1 MSISPPADAVSTPD
15 PAETLAPLEMPDAGV
30 HRYLRRFNIGAVY
43 IIAGSAGFPSIIGS
57 GTDLATELA
66 AARKAWP
73 KDLDPLVL
81 AAAWRCFDLRTAQQ
95 VVTLALAS
103 DLRQAKRDGPRFA
116 VTVSEAT
123 VAITAAAGRLH
134 FRLTDHAA
142 VLARAKAAGV
152 ELESQLAAAQNA
164 GQLSE
169 FNHEYQRRRLAAKM
183 VGRRFIS
190 YQEAR
195 ARLRALLAAT
205 AAGKFNGDV
214 IRRVFEGE

>member
-1 MSISPPADAVSTPD
+1 MAISPPADAVSRPD
-15 PAETLAPLEMPDAGV
+15 PADTPAPLELPDAGV
-30 HRYLRRFNIGAVY
+30 QRYLRRFNVAAVY
-43 IIAGSAGFPSIIGS
+43 IIAGSAGFPCIIGS

-66 AARKAWP
+66 AARKAWQ
-73 KDLDPLVL
+73 KDLDPPVL
-81 AAAWRCFDLRTAQQ
+81 AAAWWCFDLRTAQQ

-103 DLRQAKRDGPRFA
+103 DLRQAKRDGSRLA

-152 ELESQLAAAQNA
+152 ELESRLTAAQDA
-164 GQLSE
+164 GQLRE
-169 FNHEYQRRRLAAKM
+169 FNQEYQRRRLAAKT
-183 VGRRFIS
+183 VGRRFMS

-195 ARLRALLAAT
+195 ARLRALLAAA
-205 AAGKFNGDV
+205 AAGKFASNV
-214 IRRVFEGE
+214 IQRVFEGE

>member
-1 MSISPPADAVSTPD
+1 
-15 PAETLAPLEMPDAGV
+15 
-30 HRYLRRFNIGAVY
+30 LRRFNIGAVY
-43 IIAGSAGFPSIIGS
+43 IIAGSAGFPCIIGS

-73 KDLDPLVL
+73 RNIDPPILT
-81 AAAWRCFDLRTAQQ
+81 AAWWCFDLRTAQQ

-103 DLRQAKRDGPRFA
+103 DLRQAKRDGLRFA

-152 ELESQLAAAQNA
+152 ELESKLTAAQDA
-164 GQLSE
+164 GQLRE
-169 FNHEYQRRRLAAKM
+169 FNQEYQRRRLAAKM
-183 VGRRFIS
+183 AGRRFIG

-195 ARLRALLAAT
+195 ARLRALLAAA
-205 AAGKFNGDV
+205 AAGKFTGNV
-214 IRRVFEGE
+214 ILRVFDGE

>member
-1 MSISPPADAVSTPD
+1 MSISKPADAVSTPD
-15 PAETLAPLEMPDAGV
+15 PADIFAPLELPDAGV
-30 HRYLRRFNIGAVY
+30 QRYLRRFNIGVVY
-43 IIAGSAGFPSIIGS
+43 IIAGSAGFPCIVGS

-73 KDLDPLVL
+73 KDLDPPLL
-81 AAAWRCFDLRTAQQ
+81 AAAWWCFDLRTAQQ

-103 DLRQAKRDGPRFA
+103 DLRQAKRDGTHFA

-152 ELESQLAAAQNA
+152 ELESKLIAAQ
-164 GQLSE
+164 
-169 FNHEYQRRRLAAKM
+169 
-183 VGRRFIS
+183 
-190 YQEAR
+190 
-195 ARLRALLAAT
+195 
-205 AAGKFNGDV
+205 D
-214 IRRVFEGE
+214 EGH

>member
-1 MSISPPADAVSTPD
+1 MSISQPADAGSTPD

-43 IIAGSAGFPSIIGS
+43 IIAGSAGFPSIIGT

-66 AARKAWP
+66 AAHKAWP
-73 KDLDPLVL
+73 EDLDPPVL
-81 AAAWRCFDLRTAQQ
+81 AAAWWCFDLRTAQQ
-95 VVTLALAS
+95 IATLAVAC
-103 DLRQAKRDGPRFA
+103 DLRRITKEGSRLT
-116 VTVSEAT
+116 VTIAEAST
-123 VAITAAAGRLH
+123 AIIAAADRLQ

-169 FNHEYQRRRLAAKM
+169 FKQEYQRRRLAAKTA
-183 VGRRFIS
+183 GRRFIS

-195 ARLRALLAAT
+195 SRLRALLAAT
-205 AAGKFNGDV
+205 AAGKFAGNV
-214 IRRVFEGE
+214 IQRVFEGE

>member
-1 MSISPPADAVSTPD
+1 MAISRPADAVSRPD
-15 PAETLAPLEMPDAGV
+15 PADTLAPLELPDAGV
-30 HRYLRRFNIGAVY
+30 QRYLRRFNIGAVY
-43 IIAGSAGFPSIIGS
+43 IIAGSSGFPCIIGS

-66 AARKAWP
+66 AARNAWP
-73 KDLDPLVL
+73 KGPHPPVL
-81 AAAWRCFDLRTAQQ
+81 AAAWWCFDLRTAQQ
-95 VVTLALAS
+95 IAMWALAS
-103 DLRQAKRDGPRFA
+103 DLRQVKRDGPRFV

-152 ELESQLAAAQNA
+152 DLEGKLTAAQDE
-164 GQLSE
+164 GQLKE
-169 FNHEYQRRRLAAKM
+169 FNQEYQRRRLAANT

-205 AAGKFNGDV
+205 AAGKFTGNV
-214 IRRVFEGE
+214 IQRVFEGE